1 MVLVVLLLLLVV
13 VADGV
18 YFVLSCF
25 RACNH
30 FECTKLKSIR
40 IHCPIPIFLIGTVIR
55 TVHLSK
61 TKLGT
66 FCEKIRKNIKGP
78 ALKTLR
84 HGIELIELYYYAP
97 RDYPTKILTALG
109 SNQIYF

>member
-1 MVLVVLLLLLVV
+1 MMVLVVLLLLLVV

-40 IHCPIPIFLIGTVIR
+40 IHCPIPILNRYSDTYGT
-55 TVHLSK
+55 L
-61 TKLGT
+61 
-66 FCEKIRKNIKGP
+66 EQDKIRDV
-78 ALKTLR
+78 L
-84 HGIELIELYYYAP
+84 
-97 RDYPTKILTALG
+97 
-109 SNQIYF
+109 